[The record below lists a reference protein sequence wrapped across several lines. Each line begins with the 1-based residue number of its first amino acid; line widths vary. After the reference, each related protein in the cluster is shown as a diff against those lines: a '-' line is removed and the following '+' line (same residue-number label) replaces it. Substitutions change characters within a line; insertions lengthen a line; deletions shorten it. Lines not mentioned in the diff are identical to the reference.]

1 VSYCALLVVL
11 TAIGLYLAFKR
22 GDIIAD
28 MPVGQQLKTE
38 KHRKIVGLVFRGI
51 ALAMAI
57 TAILMFANI
66 SKPLLSYTLGR
77 MPASTEAQVIDHIDS
92 AAMPGAFYFHMTI
105 KTEDN
110 TSLSFW
116 YPDQIL
122 QAGHK
127 YIFMVLPGS
136 DFAFSARAAD

>member
-1 VSYCALLVVL
+1 MAKGRRLL
-11 TAIGLYLAFKR
+11 GW
-22 GDIIAD
+22 
-28 MPVGQQLKTE
+28 MPPVTE
-38 KHRKIVGLVFRGI
+38 
-51 ALAMAI
+51 
-57 TAILMFANI
+57 T
-66 SKPLLSYTLGR
+66 
-77 MPASTEAQVIDHIDS
+77 QVIDHIDS

-127 YIFMVLPGS
+127 YLFTLLPGS
-136 DFAFSARAAD
+136 NFVLSAHEMN